1 MSALCQEQTFRLLLD
16 IIVGGQLL
24 RFVDVKFPRRR
35 FLHLAA
41 GAAALPALPSDAST
55 LDYPTR
61 PVHIYVGFAAGGPAD
76 IVARMTGQWLSERLG
91 QPFII
96 ENRTGAGTNIATEAV
111 VNSPPDGYTLLLVT
125 AANFIN
131 ATLYEKLN
139 FNFIRDI
146 TPVASLS
153 REPAV
158 MVVHPS
164 VPAKTVPEF
173 IAYAKANPGKI
184 NFGSGGNGA
193 PSHVFGELFN
203 MLTGVSM
210 VHVPYRGAGPA
221 LTGLLGNQVQVFFS
235 PLSVAIEHIKTGKLR
250 ALAVTTAT
258 RSEVLADLPTMSE
271 FVPDYEASNWYGIG
285 VPRKTPAEIIEK
297 LNKETNAVLADQRMR
312 ARIADLGETVLSGS
326 PADAGKQI
334 DEETKKWGK
343 VVKFCGARAD

>member
-1 MSALCQEQTFRLLLD
+1 M
-16 IIVGGQLL
+16 
-24 RFVDVKFPRRR
+24 PRI
-35 FLHLAA
+35 ATA
-41 GAAALPALPSDAST
+41 

-61 PVHIYVGFAAGGPAD
+61 PVRIIVGFAAGGPAD
-76 IVARMTGQWLSERLG
+76 IVARMTGQWLSELLG

-164 VPAKTVPEF
+164 VPTKTVPEF
-173 IAYAKANPGKI
+173 ITYAKANPGKI

-193 PSHVFGELFN
+193 PSHVFGELFK

-210 VHVPYRGAGPA
+210 VHVPFRGAGPA
-221 LTGLLGNQVQVFFS
+221 LTGLLGNQVQVYFS
-235 PLSVAIEHIKTGKLR
+235 PPVRGDRTHQDRQIARSRSNHRNPLGSAGRSSDDERVR
-250 ALAVTTAT
+250 T
-258 RSEVLADLPTMSE
+258 RL
-271 FVPDYEASNWYGIG
+271 
-285 VPRKTPAEIIEK
+285 
-297 LNKETNAVLADQRMR
+297 
-312 ARIADLGETVLSGS
+312 
-326 PADAGKQI
+326 
-334 DEETKKWGK
+334 
-343 VVKFCGARAD
+343 

>member
-1 MSALCQEQTFRLLLD
+1 
-16 IIVGGQLL
+16 
-24 RFVDVKFPRRR
+24 VKLPRRK

-41 GAAALPALPSDAST
+41 GVAALPAMPRIAT
-55 LDYPTR
+55 ALDYPTR
-61 PVHIYVGFAAGGPAD
+61 PVRIIVGFAAGGPAD
-76 IVARMTGQWLSERLG
+76 IVARMTGQWLSELLG

-164 VPAKTVPEF
+164 IPAKTVPEF

-193 PSHVFGELFN
+193 PSHVFGELFK

-210 VHVPYRGAGPA
+210 VHVPFRGAGPA
-221 LTGLLGNQVQVFFS
+221 LTGLLGNQVQIYFS

-312 ARIADLGETVLSGS
+312 ARIADLGETVLIGS
-326 PADAGKQI
+326 PADAAKQI
-334 DEETKKWGK
+334 DEQTKKWGK